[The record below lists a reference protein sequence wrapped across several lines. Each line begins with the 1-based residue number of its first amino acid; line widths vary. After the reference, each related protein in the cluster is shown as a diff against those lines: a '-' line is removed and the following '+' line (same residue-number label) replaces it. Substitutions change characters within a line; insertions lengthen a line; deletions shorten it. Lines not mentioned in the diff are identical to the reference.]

1 MISENGNN
9 SEEIPSSPLS
19 DFHFE
24 KSISE
29 THFRFDLAAAHYD
42 VYEQTSNS
50 IWNEDQYLDECY
62 RLHLMERDPS
72 AYSFVLVCRQALEE
86 IREAAER
93 ELGAIWINP
102 YKERV
107 LKACLRPDYH
117 DTLPTVMIRPGII
130 DIASCLLGYPLRLTA
145 NEAQIVS
152 DELARPIRARESIR
166 FGGGLN
172 NQAEFH
178 VELTNVDGLSG
189 RRILSW
195 TGDAGISGFLV
206 MEKDGNPMFPTP
218 GKMAALLNVSTHI
231 AKWWAQHGD
240 LPNEFVQDLRRAGV
254 QHFDMDLAN

>member
-1 MISENGNN
+1 MISENDNN
-9 SEEIPSSPLS
+9 SEEIPPSPWSNL
-19 DFHFE
+19 DFG

-42 VYEQTSNS
+42 AYEQTSNS

-62 RLHLMERDPS
+62 RLYLLKRDPS
-72 AYSFVLVCRQALEE
+72 SYSFVLVCRQALEE

-93 ELGAIWINP
+93 ELGAVWINP

-152 DELARPIRARESIR
+152 DELALPIRPRKSIR
-166 FGGGLN
+166 FGGGLTS
-172 NQAEFH
+172 QADFL
-178 VELTNVDGLSG
+178 VELTNVDEYSG
-189 RRILSW
+189 RRILGW
-195 TGDAGISGFLV
+195 TGDAGITGFLV
-206 MEKDGNPMFPTP
+206 MEKDGNLEFPTP
-218 GKMAALLNVSTHI
+218 EKMAALLNVSTHI
-231 AKWWAQHGD
+231 AKRWSQDGD

-254 QHFDMDLAN
+254 QHFDMDLVE